1 MKKILKNTELK
12 NYLEKNLSS
21 EYENFLNTPAEPT
34 AIRINNLK
42 TSDEQFKE
50 FLDTHQVNYQ
60 EINFN
65 PHGLILYNDEMP
77 LSHSLAFFTGK
88 FQYQGVSS
96 QLPAILL
103 DPQPGEKILDILR
116 DPVFNRDALD
126 KAMQPAELPSDIAPD
141 EEDDRTLAL
150 PFKDVQLASA
160 ANFFSLPADELKA
173 ALDPDGGATFAE
185 INKRIGDAMR
195 VAWRNMTDKEKD
207 ADRGSDKMANTGQRL
222 IKILQQG

>member
-1 MKKILKNTELK
+1 MKISKTRLQQIIKEEVAAIREEEPAQLELPGMDVNQLLNNAANYFKFSPEDLAAAFGPEVMKLGAHEVNKILHSAMNKAWRA
-12 NYLEKNLSS
+12 LSR
-21 EYENFLNTPAEPT
+21 T
-34 AIRINNLK
+34 RR
-42 TSDEQFKE
+42 
-50 FLDTHQVNYQ
+50 
-60 EINFN
+60 
-65 PHGLILYNDEMP
+65 GLPPKGPGRTIAL
-77 LSHSLAFFTGK
+77 
-88 FQYQGVSS
+88 
-96 QLPAILL
+96 
-103 DPQPGEKILDILR
+103 GEKILDILR

-141 EEDDRTLAL
+141 EEDDRTFDL
-150 PFKDVQLASA
+150 PFKDQQLASA

-195 VAWRNMTDKEKD
+195 VAWRNMTDEEKD